1 MKNFGV
7 KSKIQLTINSGYYDE
22 KYMKSKFNFDGK
34 LPLNKIIESLSMDIV
49 VRADFHENNKYYQQF
64 S

>member
-1 MKNFGV
+1 
-7 KSKIQLTINSGYYDE
+7 
-22 KYMKSKFNFDGK
+22 MKSKFNFDGK

-49 VRADFHENNKYYQQF
+49 VRADFHENNIYYQQF

>member
-1 MKNFGV
+1 
-7 KSKIQLTINSGYYDE
+7 
-22 KYMKSKFNFDGK
+22 MKSKFNFDGK